1 MLFRKMLKNRWLV
14 LSLLVGMTLCTA
26 MTASMPI
33 YTDAILKRMLIKE
46 MDRSYTASSLH
57 PARLYTVLNA
67 APLDPRVQGKA
78 VKELDAFWESVP
90 MNTEELEPLV
100 YFKERTSW
108 TFQIEPV
115 DPHRVDPN
123 VMRRVYLTM
132 RSGLFDRVR
141 LIDGRFPSPE
151 PVDGVYE
158 ALVTD
163 NTLVQLRTVLD
174 HEFVVSDGQRHVS
187 RPFRIKPVGVIAE
200 SDLQDLYWN
209 HSSLRNYDNH
219 FFIDESLFERDIL
232 GEDPIIRLAR
242 ATWYTTYEYNDF
254 DLDKAVTA
262 LQVFERTRDRFR
274 HSFANYADVSFP
286 LEETLEGYKERE
298 AALKRFLGSLNV
310 PLYILIAFYLYV
322 ISNLIVER
330 QKPEIAVL
338 RSRGAGRW
346 QIVFIFACETLILAL
361 TAFAIGPWIGLIFSK
376 WIGSTDTFMGFVQ
389 RTALQVRVSKESYV
403 YAGVAACAAFLLNL
417 IPVLLATRVS
427 IVDQKRMAARQDKK
441 SFWHYL
447 GLDFIFL
454 GLSLYGLYLFR
465 QRIDDM
471 IELGLKGG
479 DLQMDPLLFAV
490 PSLFIL
496 GLGLFLLRIYPLF
509 VRLIYAIGK
518 KRWPPPL
525 YSTLL
530 LVGRRGK
537 HYHALMLF
545 LLLTVATGIF
555 NASAARTINGNLEDQ
570 IWYAQGADIVLQ
582 QRWVD
587 DGPSTK
593 GEYPYIPGRA
603 SAENESFSAPRPINY
618 LEPPF
623 GIFETLPGVEAAA
636 RVFIKEEGSV
646 WYGNQFG
653 RVKLMGID
661 TDQFGRTAWLKNG
674 LLRPHFYDYLNLIAP
689 DPHAVL
695 ISRTMADEWGIKPG
709 DMLYAG
715 WQEAGRT
722 AFRVYGIVDYFPAFN
737 PNLLHEE
744 DGSKPMLIVAHLPTI
759 QSLLRVEPYQVWL
772 KLEEG
777 ASRQKLYDA
786 IQENGIKLLSLQ
798 DTHTMIADSRSD
810 PFRMAMNGMM
820 SLGFVLSL
828 LITFIGF
835 MIYWVLSL
843 QGRMLQLGIF
853 RAMGISFAQLV
864 SMLGVEQ
871 LLTSGAG
878 FLIGVASGMSASFIF
893 VPLFQIIFDPSS
905 IMPPFEVMIG
915 RTDTTHLALV
925 IAIMLV
931 LALAFLTY
939 LLSRMKIHQA
949 VKLGE
954 D

>member
-232 GEDPIIRLAR
+232 GEEPIIRLAR

-330 QKPEIAVL
+330 QKPGNRCIAQPRRRTVANCVHFCMRNADFSADRFRHRPVDRTDLLQMDRLHRYVHGIRTADRPSGQSEQGKLCL
-338 RSRGAGRW
+338 RRCGGMCRISAQSHTGPAGDTGQHRGSKTDGGKTG
-346 QIVFIFACETLILAL
+346 QKIILAL
-361 TAFAIGPWIGLIFSK
+361 
-376 WIGSTDTFMGFVQ
+376 
-389 RTALQVRVSKESYV
+389 
-403 YAGVAACAAFLLNL
+403 
-417 IPVLLATRVS
+417 
-427 IVDQKRMAARQDKK
+427 
-441 SFWHYL
+441 
-447 GLDFIFL
+447 
-454 GLSLYGLYLFR
+454 
-465 QRIDDM
+465 
-471 IELGLKGG
+471 
-479 DLQMDPLLFAV
+479 
-490 PSLFIL
+490 
-496 GLGLFLLRIYPLF
+496 
-509 VRLIYAIGK
+509 
-518 KRWPPPL
+518 
-525 YSTLL
+525 
-530 LVGRRGK
+530 
-537 HYHALMLF
+537 
-545 LLLTVATGIF
+545 
-555 NASAARTINGNLEDQ
+555 
-570 IWYAQGADIVLQ
+570 
-582 QRWVD
+582 
-587 DGPSTK
+587 
-593 GEYPYIPGRA
+593 
-603 SAENESFSAPRPINY
+603 
-618 LEPPF
+618 F
-623 GIFETLPGVEAAA
+623 GT
-636 RVFIKEEGSV
+636 
-646 WYGNQFG
+646 
-653 RVKLMGID
+653 
-661 TDQFGRTAWLKNG
+661 
-674 LLRPHFYDYLNLIAP
+674 
-689 DPHAVL
+689 
-695 ISRTMADEWGIKPG
+695 
-709 DMLYAG
+709 
-715 WQEAGRT
+715 
-722 AFRVYGIVDYFPAFN
+722 
-737 PNLLHEE
+737 
-744 DGSKPMLIVAHLPTI
+744 
-759 QSLLRVEPYQVWL
+759 
-772 KLEEG
+772 
-777 ASRQKLYDA
+777 
-786 IQENGIKLLSLQ
+786 
-798 DTHTMIADSRSD
+798 
-810 PFRMAMNGMM
+810 
-820 SLGFVLSL
+820 
-828 LITFIGF
+828 
-835 MIYWVLSL
+835 
-843 QGRMLQLGIF
+843 
-853 RAMGISFAQLV
+853 
-864 SMLGVEQ
+864 
-871 LLTSGAG
+871 
-878 FLIGVASGMSASFIF
+878 
-893 VPLFQIIFDPSS
+893 
-905 IMPPFEVMIG
+905 
-915 RTDTTHLALV
+915 
-925 IAIMLV
+925 
-931 LALAFLTY
+931 
-939 LLSRMKIHQA
+939 
-949 VKLGE
+949 
-954 D
+954 